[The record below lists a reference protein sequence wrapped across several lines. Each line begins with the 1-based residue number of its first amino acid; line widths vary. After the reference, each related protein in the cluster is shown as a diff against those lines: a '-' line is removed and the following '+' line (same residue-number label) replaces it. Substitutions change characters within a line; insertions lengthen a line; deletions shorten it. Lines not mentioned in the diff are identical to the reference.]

1 MVSYDEIR
9 KYKTQKID
17 ELKHSEKYN
26 DILKYIEHELY
37 MQIDQDP
44 LRLAAYIKIPNDINV
59 NLLIE
64 RLTEEYEYDYKVRQ
78 EERNRTIII
87 LLG

>member
-1 MVSYDEIR
+1 MVSYEEIR
-9 KYKTQKID
+9 KYKIKKID

-44 LRLAAYIKIPNDINV
+44 LRLAAYIKIPNDIDI

-64 RLTEEYEYDYKVRQ
+64 RLTEEYDYKVRQ